1 MAGWL
6 STLGNVGKT
15 LQTAQSVKKGLTKKK
30 DKKKSGK
37 EVASAITKRDPE
49 EKKDAIIKS
58 RTITISKEKLLNV
71 APPAEEPDTKKT
83 SSGGPLVKVLDNIN
97 ETFGGMIKAT
107 KDESKLAKTQQKDA
121 ARRDDKD
128 KKKTREGVL
137 EKIGKTG
144 ATMVGKATAPVKGM
158 WETLKTFFGNIL
170 IGSILTMI
178 LENWNK
184 IVEQIEKAVEKIKEV
199 WKMLEPILTPIWDVG
214 KWFFVEGVKLT
225 AQLMGVENADT
236 SAVTNNLSAIMKKIP
251 FVGGLFE
258 NFLGVRKELD
268 GKGSKGD
275 TGEKDATMDSEESN
289 IMPSMHHDAPPPP
302 PEVRSAG
309 NAVDSAKDL
318 IRNKEGFIED
328 AKWDVNAYRAGYG
341 SDTYTTE
348 DGQVHKVTS
357 TTKVSREDAERDLS
371 RRTKEFMGI
380 AANQVGRE
388 KFASFPVPVQSALTS
403 IAYNYGSLPERIL
416 PAVQSGDLNK
426 MAKAVE
432 SLKTDDKGIN
442 AKRRQH
448 EANMIRNARLGD
460 KTSKSDLGKTTSS
473 LFQRDSTEKKKSTV
487 VMMPSSQSPGGGG
500 SSGGGNGGGVQ
511 IIAVGPTRNEI
522 VNNSMKALI
531 TTKLS

>member
-6 STLGNVGKT
+6 ATLGNVGKT
-15 LQTAQSVKKGLTKKK
+15 FQTAQSVKKGLTKKK

-236 SAVTNNLSAIMKKIP
+236 SPVTNNLSAIMKKIP

-258 NFLGVRKELD
+258 NFLGVRKELEGNGPKD
-268 GKGSKGD
+268 GMGGDENEQDASIKEEVEDAVVETKGRKTTGGDGVATADSSSGVMKSDESKDDAEGIED
-275 TGEKDATMDSEESN
+275 VKKDKPKRRTGRTKRRRRRQTTSTQQSQIAGIAEGVPYTFQQELQGMIRRHKHRTEELNEAIQSGEGVESTQRRHARLTRGLIKYKN
-289 IMPSMHHDAPPPP
+289 NNPKVFAQL
-302 PEVRSAG
+302 SADDKKYI
-309 NAVDSAKDL
+309 NSLNNTSVNFNKDL
-318 IRNKEGFIED
+318 
-328 AKWDVNAYRAGYG
+328 
-341 SDTYTTE
+341 
-348 DGQVHKVTS
+348 
-357 TTKVSREDAERDLS
+357 
-371 RRTKEFMGI
+371 
-380 AANQVGRE
+380 
-388 KFASFPVPVQSALTS
+388 
-403 IAYNYGSLPERIL
+403 
-416 PAVQSGDLNK
+416 
-426 MAKAVE
+426 
-432 SLKTDDKGIN
+432 
-442 AKRRQH
+442 
-448 EANMIRNARLGD
+448 
-460 KTSKSDLGKTTSS
+460 SKSKTTSS
-473 LFQRDSTEKKKSTV
+473 LFQRDSTERKKSTV
-487 VMMPSSQSPGGGG
+487 VMMQSSPPPGGGG
-500 SSGGGNGGGVQ
+500 GSGGGNGGGVQ
-511 IIAVGPTRNEI
+511 VVAIAPTKNEV
-522 VNNSMKALI
+522 VNTNMKALM
-531 TTKLS
+531 TTQLA